1 MDNDKS
7 QYNQHENNETERFNI
22 SNDYDQ
28 KNQQIFNDEKRI
40 DKKETNFKSYIKRQP
55 FEK

>member
-28 KNQQIFNDEKRI
+28 KNQQIFNDKKRI
-40 DKKETNFKSYIKRQP
+40 DKKETTFKSYIKRQP